1 MPNLAWLLFSG
12 TKIIQ
17 NFPFIINLLCKRLCV
32 QAGFEYKTVGVIND
46 CHLKAVEDVLIAKGL
61 KIAGKGDASQ
71 KPHYTPRFLPN
82 KTL

>member
-1 MPNLAWLLFSG
+1 M
-12 TKIIQ
+12 
-17 NFPFIINLLCKRLCV
+17 